1 MLKKLRLKFILVNM
15 IIVTLMLLVIFG
27 LTVQHTGAGLERESE
42 SALQSLAYGAQPG
55 DPGIHIPHFV
65 LQVNI
70 HGSVTISGNSY
81 HDLTDEAFIQELVQ
95 AVYTREET
103 TGYLEQYQLRYAL
116 ISNLLT
122 QKIVFVDV
130 SGHAKAMGTLIKGC
144 CIIGLAALV
153 AFFIISMLLARWAV
167 KPVERAWE
175 QQKQFVSDASHELK
189 TPLSVIMSSAEL
201 LQNPDFDEETK
212 TRFADS
218 ILVMSRQ
225 MRSLVEGMLDLA
237 RADRGQTKKSFEI
250 LNLSSLVGNTLLP
263 FEPVFFEKGLF
274 LEEKVEPDIHV
285 SGSSEHLR
293 QVLEI
298 LLDNAAKYSQPG
310 IVGVQLQRHG
320 RNQCLL
326 TVSNPGEPISQ
337 KDQKRIFERFYRV
350 DTARSRTG
358 SFGLGLPIARTIVES
373 HRGKIWVASNETG
386 NCFCVSLPCKH
397 PEEMS
402 NNEKDPLQE

>member
-15 IIVTLMLLVIFG
+15 LIVTLMLLVIFG
-27 LTVQHTGAGLERESE
+27 LTVRHTGAELERESE
-42 SALQSLAYGAQPG
+42 TALQSLAYGAQPG
-55 DPGIHIPHFV
+55 DPGIRIPHFV

-81 HDLTDEAFIQELVQ
+81 HDLNDEKFIQALVQ
-95 AVYTREET
+95 EVYTREDT
-103 TGYLEQYQLRYAL
+103 VGYLEQYQLRYAL

-122 QKIVFVDV
+122 QKIIFVDV
-130 SGHAKAMGTLIKGC
+130 SGHAKAMGTLVKGC
-144 CIIGLAALV
+144 CIIGLAALA
-153 AFFIISMLLARWAV
+153 AFFVISMLLARWAV
-167 KPVERAWE
+167 KPVEKAWE

-201 LQNPDFDEETK
+201 LQNPEFDEETK
-212 TRFADS
+212 SRFADS

-237 RADRGQTKKSFEI
+237 RADRGQTKQSFEN
-250 LNLSSLVGNTLLP
+250 LNFSSLAGNTLLP
-263 FEPVFFEKGLF
+263 FEPIFYEKGLL
-274 LEEKVEPDIHV
+274 LEEDIEPDIYV
-285 SGSSEHLR
+285 SGSGEHLR

-298 LLDNAAKYSQPG
+298 LLDNASKYSQPG
-310 IVGVQLQRHG
+310 IVRVQLQRHG

-326 TVSNPGEPISQ
+326 SVSNPGEPIAQ
-337 KDQKRIFERFYRV
+337 KELKRIFERFYRA
-350 DTARSRTG
+350 DSARSRTG

-373 HRGKIWVASNETG
+373 HRGKIWATSNETG

-397 PEEMS
+397 FAEQP
-402 NNEKDPLQE
+402 NNGKDAP